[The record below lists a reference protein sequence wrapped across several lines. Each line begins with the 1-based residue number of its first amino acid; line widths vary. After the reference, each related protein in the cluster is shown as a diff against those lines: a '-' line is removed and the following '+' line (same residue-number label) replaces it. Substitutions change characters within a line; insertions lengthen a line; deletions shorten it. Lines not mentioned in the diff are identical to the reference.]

1 MSETIFITGVLGQDG
16 AYLAK
21 LALEKGHRVVGGT
34 RRSSSLNTW
43 RLDELGITRDVQ
55 LVDFELLEDS
65 NIHSAI
71 EAAQPDRF
79 FNLAAQSFVTT
90 SFRQPLFT
98 SDVGAM
104 GVLRV
109 LEALRHSGSQARFYQ
124 ASTSE
129 MFGRVAETPQRE
141 TTPFYPRSPYGV
153 AKVFGHHITRNYRE
167 AHGMHAS
174 AGILFNHESPL
185 RGVEFVTRKIT
196 LGLAHLKRGTGT
208 PLKLGNL
215 DARRDWGH
223 ARDYVRGM
231 WQMTEQPIGGEFVL
245 ATGRSSSVREFV
257 LAAASVLGFLPECR
271 GSDESETVVDRLTG
285 TLLASIDT
293 ALRRPADVDTLVGD
307 STLAREIM
315 GWTPTVT
322 FDGLVAEMVEADYDR
337 AGNASS

>member
-1 MSETIFITGVLGQDG
+1 M
-16 AYLAK
+16 
-21 LALEKGHRVVGGT
+21 
-34 RRSSSLNTW
+34 RRSSSVNTW
-43 RLDELGITRDVQ
+43 RLDELGITPDIE

-65 NIHSAI
+65 NIRSAI
-71 EAAQPDRF
+71 DDVRPDRF
-79 FNLAAQSFVTT
+79 FNLAAQSFVAT

-98 SDVGAM
+98 SDVDGM
-104 GVLRV
+104 GVLRI
-109 LEALRHSGSQARFYQ
+109 LEALRQSGSRARFYQ

-129 MFGRVAETPQRE
+129 MFGRVVETPQRE

-196 LGLAHLKRGTGT
+196 LGLARLKRGTGA

-231 WQMTEQPIGGEFVL
+231 WEMTEQPEGGEFVL
-245 ATGRSSSVREFV
+245 ATGRSSSVRDFV
-257 LAAASVLGFLPECR
+257 LAAASAIGFKPECR
-271 GSDESETVVDRLTG
+271 GADLAETVVDSPTG
-285 TLLASIDT
+285 VLLASIDT
-293 ALRRPADVDTLVGD
+293 SLRRPAEVDTLVGD
-307 STLAREIM
+307 STLAREIL

-337 AGNASS
+337 AGKATS